1 MPQPKYRQI
10 RLRITG
16 GGPDVQELAN
26 VIKAHIQR
34 EGLSGSDWELTWDE
48 FDSFGEVG
56 PLRKATLGFTS
67 K

>member
-1 MPQPKYRQI
+1 MTQPQYRQI

-26 VIKAHIQR
+26 VIKAHMAR
-34 EGLSGSDWELTWDE
+34 EGISGAEWELTWDE